1 MTVCC
6 QILLELTRTG
16 KLARLRA
23 LDLSYTAMLTEAA
36 IFQFIRHHG
45 HHLEGLMVAGKPRL
59 AEQFFLN
66 IIPYVKNVRCV
77 YTTGQERQVRVADR
91 SRALGTC
98 TSQVKNIGRL
108 VCVKTRQERQIR
120 MHNMLGTCTSYHALL

>member
-1 MTVCC
+1 MVTVCC

-77 YTTGQERQVRVADR
+77 TGQERQVRVQNR
-91 SRALGTC
+91 TC
-98 TSQVKNIGRL
+98 
-108 VCVKTRQERQIR
+108 QER
-120 MHNMLGTCTSYHALL
+120 SVLLTW